1 MKCVKCGYEI
11 YEGDICPLC
20 GCKNSTTNSGASTT
34 TTETSY
40 TQTGDTGFTPADTA
54 EVSIESSYSMKWY
67 KFLKVILWFGIISNV
82 IATFTYFTGLDYQGF
97 EDELDELYEMLPSLK
112 SLNMFAGVFGIVM
125 TVFTFIVWRSLHNYK
140 SIGPKLLT
148 VMYIVNT
155 AFNAIYMFAFSSII
169 GSAVTTMIY
178 GDTYIQG
185 MYQYQEY
192 LDLTV
197 LSSASVAPTII
208 QIIGGIVMIIANH
221 NYFKNRSDLFVN

>member
-11 YEGDICPLC
+11 YEGDVCPLC
-20 GCKNSTTNSGASTT
+20 GCKNSTTNSGTSSTSA
-34 TTETSY
+34 ETSC

-97 EDELDELYEMLPSLK
+97 EDELYEMLPSLK
-112 SLNMFAGVFGIVM
+112 SLDMFAGVFCIVM
-125 TVFTFIVWRSLHNYK
+125 TIFTCIVWRSLHNYK

-148 VMYIVNT
+148 VMYVVNT

-169 GSAVTTMIY
+169 GSAETTTIY
-178 GDTYIQG
+178 GSSYVSG
-185 MYQYQEY
+185 GYMYQEY

-208 QIIGGIVMIIANH
+208 QIIGGIVMIIANY
-221 NYFKNRSDLFVN
+221 NYFKNRSELFVN

>member
-67 KFLKVILWFGIISNV
+67 KVLKVILWFNIISNV
-82 IATFTYFTGLDYQGF
+82 ISAFMYFTGSVYQGF
-97 EDELDELYEMLPSLK
+97 TEEVYEMLPDLK
-112 SLNMFAGVFGIVM
+112 TLDMFSGVCSIAFVVIMFLAWHGI
-125 TVFTFIVWRSLHNYK
+125 HNYK
-140 SIGPKLLT
+140 SRGPKL
-148 VMYIVNT
+148 VVIVNILT
-155 AFNAIYMFAFSSII
+155 AVFLAIYTFSMSSII
-169 GSAVTTMIY
+169 GGAEATTIY

-192 LDLTV
+192 LDL
-197 LSSASVAPTII
+197 SALEFQPTNVISII
-208 QIIGGIVMIIANH
+208 TNVIFAIANH
-221 NYFKNRSDLFVN
+221 IYFKNRADLFVN

>member
-97 EDELDELYEMLPSLK
+97 EDELYEMLPSLK
-112 SLNMFAGVFGIVM
+112 SLDMFAGVFCIVM

-169 GSAVTTMIY
+169 GSAETTMIY

>member
-82 IATFTYFTGLDYQGF
+82 ISIFTYFTGADYEGF
-97 EDELDELYEMLPSLK
+97 EDELYEMLPSLK
-112 SLNMFAGVFGIVM
+112 SLDMFGGVFCIVM
-125 TVFTFIVWRSLHNYK
+125 AIFTFIVWHSLHNYK
-140 SIGPKLLT
+140 AIGPKLLT
-148 VMYIVNT
+148 VMYIANT
-155 AFNAIYMFAFSSII
+155 AFFAIYMFAFSSII
-169 GSAVTTMIY
+169 GSAETTTIY
-178 GDTYIQG
+178 GDSYIQG
-185 MYQYQEY
+185 GYQYQEY

-197 LSSASVAPTII
+197 LSSASIAPTIM
-208 QIIGGIVMIIANH
+208 QIIGGIVMIIANRT
-221 NYFKNRSDLFVN
+221 YFKNRADLFVY